1 MGVNKNLFFELCKE
15 YNVKFS
21 KEYTEPMLIENGQ
34 IKKLSD
40 LTYDDFKRI
49 LFTRDS
55 NLVELKHG

>member
-1 MGVNKNLFFELCKE
+1 MGFNKDLFIELCKE

-34 IKKLSD
+34 IRKLSD
-40 LTYDDFKRI
+40 LTYNDFRRI
-49 LFTRDS
+49 LFTQDT